1 MTVDEAYRNWQD
13 DYWIDSNNILA
24 KTINGYISIFERHII
39 PMIGSDDVSSIDYSK
54 VQKHYDELAE
64 NGYALST
71 IKNIHKALS
80 SLLSWCYKKVFL
92 DDPIFLSKFVTYPKS
107 TRNYEIQYVL
117 TVSEYHKLIGYLSGH
132 YRYAI
137 EFISWIMLKNMLLLL
152 HSYRF

>member
-39 PMIGSDDVSSIDYSK
+39 PMIGNDDVSSIDYSK
-54 VQKHYDELAE
+54 VQKHYDELAK

-80 SLLSWCYKKVFL
+80 SLLSWCYKKGFL

-117 TVSEYHKLIGYLSGH
+117 TVSEYHKLIGSLSGH
-132 YRYAI
+132 YKYAI
-137 EFISWIMLKNMLLLL
+137 EFIS
-152 HSYRF
+152 